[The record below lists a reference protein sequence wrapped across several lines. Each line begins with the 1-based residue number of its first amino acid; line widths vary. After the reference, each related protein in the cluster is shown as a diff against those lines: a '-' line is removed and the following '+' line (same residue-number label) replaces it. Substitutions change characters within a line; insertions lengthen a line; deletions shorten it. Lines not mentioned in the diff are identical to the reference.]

1 VQLILWC
8 LLVVILTIVGAP
20 AVFAQGS
27 GDGGPDPASV
37 RVKLGPLWMNP
48 SIALTNLGVDTNVFN
63 DPEGVV
69 PKRDFTFT
77 VTPQTDVW
85 LRMGRTWV
93 TGTVREDIVWYQTY
107 ASQRSNN
114 NSYTAGWKIPL
125 TRVSFSVNGN
135 WTNTHDRPGYEID
148 ARAGRTD
155 TAYSGSAELRAMSK
169 TFIGVSGSWSHES
182 FDQGAVFLG
191 TNLHDELN
199 RTSTTGSLSLRHQLT
214 PLTTIS
220 LTGSR
225 TQDRFD
231 LDPLRDANSTSFAGT
246 VAFDP
251 AALIK
256 GSVTFGYR
264 NFQPQSPDLPT
275 YVGTAALVNLSYA
288 IFGTTKFGLS
298 ASRDVQY
305 SYDVNQPYYIS
316 TGIGG
321 SVAQQVFGPLDVVA
335 RIGAQQLAYRDRVGA
350 VVAVP
355 GRVDR
360 VQTFGGGIGYHFG
373 KDTRLG
379 LNIDRSTRA
388 SGVASREYRGWRYG
402 TAITYGT

>member
-1 VQLILWC
+1 
-8 LLVVILTIVGAP
+8 LLVVILTIIGVP

-27 GDGGPDPASV
+27 DGGPDPARV

-63 DPEGVV
+63 DPENVV
-69 PKRDFTFT
+69 PKKDFTFT
-77 VTPQTDVW
+77 VTPQTDLW

-93 TGTVREDIVWYQTY
+93 TGTIKEDIVWYQTY

-114 NSYTAGWKIPL
+114 NSYTLGWRVPL

-135 WTNTHDRPGYEID
+135 WMNTHDRPGYEID
-148 ARAGRTD
+148 TRAARSD
-155 TAYSGSAELRAMSK
+155 TTYSGAAEIRAMSK
-169 TFIGVSGSWSHES
+169 TFIGVSGSWFHES
-182 FDQGAVFLG
+182 FDSGAVFLD

-199 RTSTTGSLSLRHQLT
+199 RTTTTGGLSLRHQLT
-214 PLTTIS
+214 PLTSVS

-225 TQDRFD
+225 SQDRFE
-231 LDPLRDANSTSFAGT
+231 LDSLRDANSTSIAGSVT
-246 VAFDP
+246 FDP

-256 GSVTFGYR
+256 GSATFGYR
-264 NFQPQSPDLPT
+264 NYQPLSPEVPS
-275 YVGTAALVNLSYA
+275 YAGTTALVDLAYA

-298 ASRDVQY
+298 VSRDVQY

-321 SVAQQVFGPLDVVA
+321 SVAQQIFGPLDVVA
-335 RIGAQQLAYRDRVGA
+335 RIGTQQLAYRDRAGA
-350 VVAVP
+350 VVAVS
-355 GRVDR
+355 GRVDN

-379 LNIDRSTRA
+379 LNIDQSART
-388 SGVASREYRGWRYG
+388 SGVASRRYSGLRYG
-402 TAITYGT
+402 TAITYGS